1 MGVPLGDRARARGVP
16 NLRGPRARPVRQAGG
31 GGGGAED
38 AARSAANQAKCD
50 AGKAIAVRL
59 GWPRGSR
66 SAREEFQTWREAA
79 MPHGGRPP
87 RAPTFCHSEL
97 DLYVVLTNVLCD
109 GGYELVTAEK
119 NWKKIAKTLGKDL
132 TTQTSASF
140 ALRTHYQR
148 CLLDLENWLWANVD
162 TLGPRPDSFDDASGA
177 TSRGTRRRAPRL
189 RRRRRPWTRTARAD
203 AVEEDGYADSDDAKS
218 AGDDKEDKGLAGPR
232 RRSPRRSPRGRGV

>member
-1 MGVPLGDRARARGVP
+1 M
-16 NLRGPRARPVRQAGG
+16 
-31 GGGGAED
+31 
-38 AARSAANQAKCD
+38 
-50 AGKAIAVRL
+50 RL

-162 TLGPRPDSFDDASGA
+162 TLGPRPDSFDDASDA
-177 TSRGTRRRAPRL
+177 KDAKDAPARAAPRGAADDAMDADG
-189 RRRRRPWTRTARAD
+189 ARD

-218 AGDDKEDKGLAGPR
+218 AGDDKEAGGPAEEEPEEEPEGDEAFDPDAE
-232 RRSPRRSPRGRGV
+232 SDEGDDAESDEDFAPETK